1 MIRFIVFIFGFRI
14 KFCRELLIQVV
25 IRVVIITITSIEVF
39 AFVGAK
45 RIMRSGIHCFFAV
58 FIISVAHRYHL
69 LSIICS
75 GTTVYMRSFFRAF
88 L

>member
-1 MIRFIVFIFGFRI
+1 MIGFIVFIFGLRI
-14 KFCRELLIQVV
+14 KLCRELLIQVV

-45 RIMRSGIHCFFAV
+45 RIMRSGIHGFFAV
-58 FIISVAHRYHL
+58 FIISIAHRYHL
-69 LSIICS
+69 LHIICS
-75 GTTVYMRSFFRAF
+75 GTRVYMRYFFRAF